1 MSEKKELSAFEMQMQ
16 INDLLGQR
24 LNVTHKWVSELTEV
38 VKALVARVVALEQEG
53 CSCKKGEM

>member
-24 LNVTHKWVSELTEV
+24 LDVTHKWVSELTEV
-38 VKALVARVVALEQEG
+38 VKTLAARVVALEQQG
-53 CSCKKGEM
+53 CACKKGEM